1 MTSINRKQIAK
12 LLALGASPKEV
23 SQEVGISPSH
33 LSQLMAETSFSEL
46 LTEMKEVVAIGNEL
60 SEDSIPEMEIRNQI
74 HQGMDDL
81 WDELEQLSLSKLMDN
96 VKMGLVTKSGELLQ
110 LATLANK
117 ATRKKGVTLRDSELP
132 SGNIVQLNI
141 SNVLIAKGQTI
152 QTVLNSNNQVI
163 EIAGRTIVNES
174 KDKILAR
181 LEALNSAPRHTIGV
195 LKNEPITADD
205 L

>member
-1 MTSINRKQIAK
+1 MTSINRKHIAK

-23 SQEVGISPSH
+23 AQEVGISPSH
-33 LSQLMAETSFSEL
+33 LSQLMAEESFSEL
-46 LTEMKEVVAIGNEL
+46 LSEMKSIVAIGNDL
-60 SEDSIPEMEIRNQI
+60 SEENLSEAAIRSQI

-117 ATRKKGVTLRDSELP
+117 ATRKKGVSLRDEEVSNK
-132 SGNIVQLNI
+132 NIVQLNI
-141 SNVLIAKGQTI
+141 SNVLISKGSTVA
-152 QTVLNSNNQVI
+152 TVLNSNNQVI
-163 EIAGRTIVNES
+163 EVAGRTIINES
-174 KDKILAR
+174 KDRILSR
-181 LEALNSAPRHTIGV
+181 LQELEAKPRHTLGV
-195 LKNEPITADD
+195 PTYEQLSADD